1 MLQSI
6 QLEDVILI
14 FKAFENSPINIEDNT
29 LSYLVRI
36 GEAIYEFEENQDI
49 KAKFLVL
56 REEKLKILDNTI
68 YLVLSYEGKMSGNDL
83 EHTLD
88 SVKGLLE
95 LAEVQNYDIELIYE
109 GTINYLIKLLKNL
122 RKNKNRNVLIVD
134 DSIVV
139 RKVQKQILSKV
150 MLNIDEAKNGKEAIE
165 KINKNKYDLIITDI
179 NMPIM
184 NGEELI
190 KRIREKYSIDELPIL
205 VVSGNNE
212 NSLIKCLKL
221 GANDFIKKPFS
232 AEELKVRV
240 NNIFELYEHIKR
252 ILKSSRLDKLTA
264 VYNRNFLENNFEE
277 IFNSNEYKSIAMLDI
292 DRFKQ
297 INDTYGHQVGDEIL
311 RYFASTI
318 KDNIRKSDLVI
329 RYGGEEF
336 IVFLPESYKEEA
348 LIVLHKIKKAL
359 RPYKDINF
367 TFSAGIAD
375 EGKTLAE
382 MIKLADERLY
392 KAKKEGR
399 NRIISK

>member
-1 MLQSI
+1 MK
-6 QLEDVILI
+6 ILI
-14 FKAFENSPINIEDNT
+14 IEDSEVYNKLLCSNIENNLLFAECKSISSFAELKKINEDFD
-29 LSYLVRI
+29 LYIVDFILHDAQ
-36 GEAIYEFEENQDI
+36 GEQI
-49 KAKFLVL
+49 K
-56 REEKLKILDNTI
+56 
-68 YLVLSYEGKMSGNDL
+68 Y
-83 EHTLD
+83 
-88 SVKGLLE
+88 LLE
-95 LAEVQNYDIELIYE
+95 RKKEIIVLTQYE
-109 GTINYLIKLLKNL
+109 EEFLKHDYAKKVIDYIIKDDFHTVNYLIKLLKNL

-348 LIVLHKIKKAL
+348 LIVLHKIKKASK
-359 RPYKDINF
+359 PYKDINF